1 MGGCG
6 YAIFAVL
13 AEVEQ
18 GVAELTVQ
26 GDLIAASEFNAGEVE
41 TFGRE
46 AGVVVGVG
54 GRGGLRERF
63 AGEALPSQG
72 EFKLGLMFGVGLR
85 GVEVADILFLSGQLK
100 FNESGF
106 SGDYTGFTEGD
117 GGELVDEG
125 GFEGIGR
132 AEAEAE
138 SVEMGLEGA
147 GVVEVKKYVIFG
159 GEAVFEGISGR
170 DGLAFGGSGAF

>member
-1 MGGCG
+1 MLFLRKDEWFHFETLKCADSPGDRRRRVGFVRLGGCG
-6 YAIFAVL
+6 SAIFAVL

-63 AGEALPSQG
+63 AGEALPSKS
-72 EFKLGLMFGVGLR
+72 EFKLGLMLGVGLR

-106 SGDYTGFTEGD
+106 GGDYTGFTEGD

-125 GFEGIGR
+125 GFEGIGV
-132 AEAEAE
+132 A
-138 SVEMGLEGA
+138 GA
-147 GVVEVKKYVIFG
+147 IG
-159 GEAVFEGISGR
+159 
-170 DGLAFGGSGAF
+170 D